1 MEIIS
6 SDIFINSDMR
16 KDAEKKINELIVNHD
31 VINEAE
37 VSHEIKTFFD
47 KKYKPNWQVII
58 GKNFQVSFSHEEN
71 TYILARVG
79 KITIVIF
86 KMN

>member
-6 SDIFINSDMR
+6 SDVLITSDMR
-16 KDAEKKINELIVNHD
+16 KDAEKKIKELIVDHD

-37 VSHEIKTFFD
+37 VSHEIKKYFD

-71 TYILARVG
+71 TYILAKVG
-79 KITIVIF
+79 KITIVLF
-86 KMN
+86 KMS